1 MLDVK
6 KLLSK
11 ILGRIG
17 KFSATTSINLN
28 SNWTAPS
35 DGIVNV
41 LVGWNNNASWG
52 YCYIKDYTT
61 NAWAGLIS
69 NANSLGGFSESTSF
83 PVIKGHTYKVD
94 MQNQVGTLNAT
105 FYAL

>member
-1 MLDVK
+1 MLNVK

-11 ILGRIG
+11 MLRRIG

-35 DGIVNV
+35 DGIVNAR
-41 LVGWNNNASWG
+41 VGWNIADYG
-52 YCYIKDYTT
+52 YMYIKDYTT
-61 NAWAGLIS
+61 NDFVCCISDAG
-69 NANSLGGFSESTSF
+69 ALGGFSASSSF

-94 MQNQVGTLNAT
+94 MQNQVGLLNAT

>member
-11 ILGRIG
+11 ILERTG

-35 DGIVNV
+35 DGIVNAR
-41 LVGWNNNASWG
+41 VGWNIANYG
-52 YCYIKDYTT
+52 YMYIKDYTVDELV
-61 NAWAGLIS
+61 GCIS